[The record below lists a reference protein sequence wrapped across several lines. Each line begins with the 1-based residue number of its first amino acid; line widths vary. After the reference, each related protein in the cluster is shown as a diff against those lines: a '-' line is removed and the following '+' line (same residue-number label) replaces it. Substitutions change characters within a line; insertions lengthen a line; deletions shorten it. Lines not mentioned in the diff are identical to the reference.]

1 MINFNDIKYERPNFK
16 ETKKNVERLINDLT
30 NCDNF
35 NDYLELV
42 KEINSIE
49 SHIEEMYDY
58 ADINNMRHMDD
69 EFYDEEIKYWNE
81 YKIQFDTLFVPYYEE
96 LNNSKFKDE
105 LRKHVPSNLFKILE
119 YKSKTVSDNIKD
131 LTKQELELKQRFRLL
146 NKNYIM
152 FNDVEYTISE
162 LGKFFTN
169 PDRETRKG
177 AHDALNDYYLYNQ
190 NEYDSILY
198 DLVEVRNEIAR
209 KLGFNNYIELSLYK
223 LKRIDYDYSDISKF
237 RDNIIKYIIPICKT
251 LTEWKKAEL
260 KLDKIMYYDS
270 IFFKKMPETKYK
282 GEELL
287 KELRKSFKEVDKEL
301 SDMFN
306 GMLDNGLIDFV
317 QRENKVNFSITNYL
331 TESCIPCVTGN
342 YKNNYLDVQTTTHEI
357 GHSFQKYQASLK
369 DKDYIV
375 SPLLKYPTMEVAEMF
390 SYAMELIMMNHVGNI
405 FSKEDYKKYSFMKIY
420 NLVGNLPY
428 ICLVDE
434 FQERIYSNSKL
445 KVEDI
450 RKTWK
455 ELTVKYHLETQNSG
469 HKNLDDG
476 GYFYRQ
482 THIYTDPFYYID
494 YALSYFGAFSIWSKS
509 DENLDLFKEIGGV
522 ASYYSFKD
530 LIEKYN
536 MPNPFNEDTVKD
548 ISNKIGEELKLKRL
562 KNR

>member
-1 MINFNDIKYERPNFK
+1 
-16 ETKKNVERLINDLT
+16 
-30 NCDNF
+30 
-35 NDYLELV
+35 
-42 KEINSIE
+42 
-49 SHIEEMYDY
+49 
-58 ADINNMRHMDD
+58 
-69 EFYDEEIKYWNE
+69 
-81 YKIQFDTLFVPYYEE
+81 
-96 LNNSKFKDE
+96 
-105 LRKHVPSNLFKILE
+105 
-119 YKSKTVSDNIKD
+119 
-131 LTKQELELKQRFRLL
+131 
-146 NKNYIM
+146 
-152 FNDVEYTISE
+152 
-162 LGKFFTN
+162 
-169 PDRETRKG
+169 
-177 AHDALNDYYLYNQ
+177 
-190 NEYDSILY
+190 
-198 DLVEVRNEIAR
+198 
-209 KLGFNNYIELSLYK
+209 
-223 LKRIDYDYSDISKF
+223 
-237 RDNIIKYIIPICKT
+237 
-251 LTEWKKAEL
+251 
-260 KLDKIMYYDS
+260 MYYDS
-270 IFFKKMPETKYK
+270 IFFKEMPETKYK

-287 KELRKSFKEVDKEL
+287 NELRKSFKEVDKEL

-369 DKDYIV
+369 DRDYIV

-390 SYAMELIMMNHVGNI
+390 SYAMELIMMNHVGNV

-434 FQERIYSNSKL
+434 FQERIYSNPKL

-530 LIEKYN
+530 LIDKYN
-536 MPNPFNEDTVKD
+536 MPNPFNEETVKD
-548 ISNKIGEELKLKRL
+548 ISEKIENELKLKRL